1 MEGDTYFPHTFFF
14 VEMPHTN
21 GVNSTASFFGGS
33 SRILDAT
40 KALDVLKEYKSSDG
54 LDVESLLDSR
64 ANGGLTYNDFLILP
78 GYIGFAASEVSLDA
92 PVTKRIT
99 LKTPFVSSPMDTVTE
114 HEMAIHMALQGGLG
128 VIHHNCSA
136 DEQAEMVRKVKR
148 YENGFILDP
157 VVLSRD
163 TTVGEVKALKEKWGF
178 GGFPVTADGKLG
190 SKLVGIV
197 TNRDI
202 QFEDDLS
209 LPVSAVMVTDLIT
222 AAAGTTLLEA
232 NAILAKSKKG
242 KLPIVDNEGNLV
254 SMISRSDL
262 TKNLHFPLASKLPD
276 SKQLI
281 CAAAIGTRPEDKI
294 RLQKL
299 VDAGL
304 DIVILDSS
312 QGNSMY
318 QIEMVKYI
326 KEKYPLLDV
335 IGGNVVTREQAA
347 SLIAAGVDGLRIG
360 MGSGSACITQEVMAV
375 GRPQAAAV
383 YAVSSFAAK
392 FGVPCMADG
401 GIQNVG
407 HIVKG
412 LAMGATTVMMGGL
425 LAGTT
430 ESPGTSFVSREGKLV
445 KAYRGMG
452 SIDAMQD
459 KKAGAGAKESQKS
472 NAGTARY
479 FSEGDSVLVAQG
491 VSGAVAHRGSITK
504 FVPYLAAGL
513 KHSLQDCGQKS
524 LVDLHESVNN
534 GTTRFELRTASA
546 QLEGGVNMESY
557 EKKLYA

>member
-1 MEGDTYFPHTFFF
+1 MFCAVANEY
-14 VEMPHTN
+14 
-21 GVNSTASFFGGS
+21 
-33 SRILDAT
+33 AT
-40 KALDVLKEYKSSDG
+40 
-54 LDVESLLDSR
+54 
-64 ANGGLTYNDFLILP
+64 
-78 GYIGFAASEVSLDA
+78 
-92 PVTKRIT
+92 
-99 LKTPFVSSPMDTVTE
+99 
-114 HEMAIHMALQGGLG
+114 
-128 VIHHNCSA
+128 
-136 DEQAEMVRKVKR
+136 
-148 YENGFILDP
+148 EN
-157 VVLSRD
+157 
-163 TTVGEVKALKEKWGF
+163 
-178 GGFPVTADGKLG
+178 GKLG
-190 SKLVGIV
+190 SKLIGIV

-202 QFEDDLS
+202 QFEDDLNQ
-209 LPVSAVMVTDLIT
+209 PVSAVMVTDLVT
-222 AAAGTTLLEA
+222 ASYGTTLLEA
-232 NAILAKSKKG
+232 NKILAKSKKG
-242 KLPIVDNEGNLV
+242 KLPIIDSNGNLV

-304 DIVILDSS
+304 DIVVLDSS

-318 QIEMVKYI
+318 QIEMIKYI
-326 KEKYPLLDV
+326 KEKFPDLDV

-383 YAVSSFAAK
+383 YNVSSFAAK
-392 FGVPCMADG
+392 FGVPCIADG

-412 LAMGATTVMMGGL
+412 LSLGATTIMMGGL

-459 KKAGAGAKESQKS
+459 KKAGAGAKDSQKS

-491 VSGAVAHRGSITK
+491 VAGAVAHRGYVYQ
-504 FVPYLAAGL
+504 FAP
-513 KHSLQDCGQKS
+513 
-524 LVDLHESVNN
+524 
-534 GTTRFELRTASA
+534 
-546 QLEGGVNMESY
+546 
-557 EKKLYA
+557 